1 MEPLGPLKIL
11 SYRELKLV
19 NENLFEGIQIILLIE
34 YKHGLLVVNRIYR
47 AKTQRTITIGY
58 QYGIAGEVTGVTHGL
73 TNLEFI
79 IQRWSGL

>member
-47 AKTQRTITIGY
+47 AKTQ
-58 QYGIAGEVTGVTHGL
+58 L
-73 TNLEFI
+73 KFS
-79 IQRWSGL
+79 QRLNKNAPCMFK

>member
-1 MEPLGPLKIL
+1 MEPLDPLKIL

-47 AKTQRTITIGY
+47 AKTQRKIS
-58 QYGIAGEVTGVTHGL
+58 
-73 TNLEFI
+73 
-79 IQRWSGL
+79 QRLNNNAPGMFK

>member
-1 MEPLGPLKIL
+1 MEPLGTLKIL

-19 NENLFEGIQIILLIE
+19 IENLFEGIQIILLIE
-34 YKHGLLVVNRIYR
+34 YKHGL
-47 AKTQRTITIGY
+47 
-58 QYGIAGEVTGVTHGL
+58 